1 MRSVLFS
8 MCAMLLAVYA
18 FDVPSKAAPGGKAST
33 QAQAQPKA
41 DAEEED
47 GAVFSF
53 LLEHNLGRDGGF
65 RPRGSVDLLFGQGK
79 VNTNAVR
86 FADAE
91 LSSAEAAQFQKLL
104 SSGGFYSV
112 RVVQPRRDGRQIAAP
127 ITSSVPAC
135 SLLSSNYRELF
146 TFHVDV
152 HGAVVALDYKTP
164 ISERDCPAN
173 AKTGESLKLHPK
185 GKISLG
191 RAGER
196 PKDIHRSFSFAAPT
210 ADGEQQPQQQQP
222 QQQQQQGQ
230 AADGKPQEQPQSF
243 LQKYWLYLVIGA
255 VVLLQLTA
263 AAPAGPAGGG
273 GA

>member
-1 MRSVLFS
+1 
-8 MCAMLLAVYA
+8 
-18 FDVPSKAAPGGKAST
+18 
-33 QAQAQPKA
+33 
-41 DAEEED
+41 
-47 GAVFSF
+47 
-53 LLEHNLGRDGGF
+53 
-65 RPRGSVDLLFGQGK
+65 
-79 VNTNAVR
+79 
-86 FADAE
+86 
-91 LSSAEAAQFQKLL
+91 
-104 SSGGFYSV
+104 V
-112 RVVQPRRDGRQIAAP
+112 RVVQPRRDGLQIAAP

-196 PKDIHRSFSFAAPT
+196 PKDIHRAFSFAAPT
-210 ADGEQQPQQQQP
+210 ADGEQPQP
-222 QQQQQQGQ
+222 QQQQQQQQQQPGQ
-230 AADGKPQEQPQSF
+230 GADGKPQEQPQSF

-273 GA
+273 GGGGGA